1 MKFGLMFTFQLPPGC
16 GIAWSEPYQDML
28 RCLPRAEELGYR
40 SMYLATHHAKTD
52 GRCPGPLPTLGAAA
66 AVTKTMK
73 IGTAVMLVPMYAPLK
88 LAEDIAVL
96 DNISEGRFI
105 LGVAPGYVATEFA
118 AHGIPREERVGR
130 FEEALDL
137 MIAAWT
143 QDEFEFNG
151 KYYRVPRT
159 VMTPKPVQKP
169 YPQIWYGVSAKSS
182 LKRAAKRHAIQI
194 MSPRHGIA
202 ELQAHYAPYEA
213 AAQEI
218 GWTIPERP
226 IIRQVF
232 VASTLQKAEAL
243 AAPAI
248 EHLYREVYG
257 KASAA
262 GDRVLRNDDGSP
274 ITDHHQVNFDTFKA
288 RYIVGTPEFAINEI
302 IKYRD
307 GLGCTEMVCWM
318 HMPGI
323 RGADVMTSVELFAQE
338 VMPVFQTEPSND
350 AYHSLS

>member
-16 GIAWSEPYQDML
+16 GIPWSAPYQDML
-28 RCLPRAEELGYR
+28 HCLPRAEALGYH
-40 SMYLATHHAKTD
+40 SMYLATHHAKSD
-52 GRCPGPLPTLGAAA
+52 GLCPGPLPTLGAAA

-96 DNISEGRFI
+96 DNISEGRLIF
-105 LGVAPGYVATEFA
+105 GVAPGYVAEEFA

-137 MIAAWT
+137 MITAWT
-143 QDEFEFNG
+143 QDEFEFQG
-151 KYYRVPRT
+151 KYYRVPHT

-169 YPQIWYGVSAKSS
+169 YPEIWYGVSAKSS
-182 LKRAAKRHAIQI
+182 LKRAAKRHATQI
-194 MSPRHGIA
+194 MSPRYGIT
-202 ELQAHYAPYEA
+202 ELQAHYAPYQA
-213 AAQEI
+213 AADEL
-218 GWTIPERP
+218 GWTIPARP

-232 VASTLQKAEAL
+232 VAATMQQAEAL

-262 GDRVLRNDDGSP
+262 GDRALRNDDGST
-274 ITDHHQVNFDTFKA
+274 ITDHQQVSFDSFKA
-288 RYIVGTPEFAINEI
+288 RYIVGTPDFAIKEI
-302 IKYRD
+302 TKYRD
-307 GLGCTEMVCWM
+307 ALGCTEMVCWM

-323 RGADVMTSVELFAQE
+323 RGADALGSVELFARE
-338 VMPVFQTEPSND
+338 VMPAFQTQP
-350 AYHSLS
+350 